1 MHTVM
6 YWQSD
11 LRIIRLKYCV
21 KQSNL
26 LETARL
32 PGFISFLAVA
42 FINAMVDLGHKILIQ
57 NTIFKVYDD
66 AAQVGLTAIVNAL
79 ILLPFILL
87 FTPAGFLSDR
97 FSKPLIMRV
106 TAFAAILITL
116 LITLAYY
123 QGWFEF
129 AFAMTLVLAAQSAI
143 YSPAKYGYIRELAG
157 NERLSPANG
166 FIQATTIVAI
176 LTGIFLFSILF
187 ENQLDGHAY
196 NNESQLIQ
204 HIAPVGWLLVLL
216 STIEFILACRLSLST
231 STSNASNFDWPA
243 YRKGQILRQN
253 LRLLFQNPVIWCA
266 ILGLSMFWGISQ
278 TFLATFPAFA
288 KIVLAE
294 DNTIVIQ
301 GLLACSGI
309 GIIIGSMLAGMG
321 RKGHIK
327 TALIP
332 VGAIGMSLIL
342 FIVPML
348 ASTKAFALAILGF
361 GLFGGLFIIPLNAL
375 IQLHAPAK
383 QLGTILAGNNWIQ
396 NIVMI
401 SFLMITLLAAQA
413 AINSHLMMQ
422 AIPVITAILA
432 VLLAW
437 WSHRAQQ
444 A

>member
-1 MHTVM
+1 M
-6 YWQSD
+6 
-11 LRIIRLKYCV
+11 
-21 KQSNL
+21 KQSSL

-32 PGFISFLAVA
+32 PGFLSFLAVA

-57 NTIFKVYDD
+57 NTIFKIYDD
-66 AAQVGLTAIVNAL
+66 AAQVALTAVVNAL

-97 FSKPLIMRV
+97 FTKPLIMRC

-123 QGWFEF
+123 QGWFVF
-129 AFAMTLVLAAQSAI
+129 AFILTLVLAAQSAL

-157 NERLSPANG
+157 KDRLAAANG

-176 LTGIFLFSILF
+176 LSGIFLFSIVF
-187 ENQLDGHAY
+187 ELLLTDQSY
-196 NNESQLIQ
+196 NNEAELIQ
-204 HIAPVGWLLVLL
+204 LIAPVGWLLVLL
-216 STIEFILACRLSLST
+216 SVIEFILACRLPLVRAETT
-231 STSNASNFDWPA
+231 SKGFDWQR
-243 YRKGQILRQN
+243 YRRGHILRDN
-253 LRLLFQNPVIWCA
+253 LTQLYQQPVIWYA
-266 ILGLSMFWGISQ
+266 IMGLSMFWGISQ

-309 GIIIGSMLAGMG
+309 GIIIGSILAGSG

-327 TALIP
+327 TQHIP
-332 VGAIGMSLIL
+332 IGAVGMCAVLFAIPLLNNTI
-342 FIVPML
+342 
-348 ASTKAFALAILGF
+348 AFAIAILAF

-375 IQLHAPAK
+375 IQLHAPLT
-383 QLGTILAGNNWIQ
+383 QLGTVLAGNNWVQ

-401 SFLMITLLAAQA
+401 SFLMLTLLSAMA
-413 AINSHLMMQ
+413 AISSHALIQ
-422 AIPVITAILA
+422 AIPIITALLA
-432 VLLAW
+432 LLLAW
-437 WSHRAQQ
+437 RSSRTWRTCY
-444 A
+444 

>member
-1 MHTVM
+1 M
-6 YWQSD
+6 
-11 LRIIRLKYCV
+11 
-21 KQSNL
+21 KQSTL

-66 AAQVGLTAIVNAL
+66 AAQVALTAIVNAL

-97 FSKPLIMRV
+97 FAKPRIMRI

-123 QGWFEF
+123 QGWFLF
-129 AFAMTLVLAAQSAI
+129 AFVMTLILAAQSAV
-143 YSPAKYGYIRELAG
+143 YSPAKYGFIRELAG

-187 ENQLDGHAY
+187 ENQLDGQVY
-196 NNESQLIQ
+196 TNESELIRY
-204 HIAPVGWLLVLL
+204 IAPVGWLLVLL
-216 STIEFILACRLSLST
+216 SSIEFVLACRLPMT
-231 STSNASNFDWPA
+231 DAASQPGQFDWRR
-243 YRKGQILRQN
+243 YRQGQILRQN
-253 LRLLFQNPVIWCA
+253 LTLLFQHPVIWYA

-301 GLLACSGI
+301 GLLACSGL
-309 GIIIGSMLAGMG
+309 GIIIGSMLAGSG

-332 VGAIGMSLIL
+332 VGAIGMCLIL

-348 ASTKAFALAILGF
+348 ASTVAFAAAILAF

-375 IQLHAPAK
+375 IQLHAPAQ
-383 QLGTILAGNNWIQ
+383 QLGTVLAGNNWVQ

-401 SFLMITLLAAQA
+401 SFLMLTLIAAQA
-413 AINSHLMMQ
+413 AIASSLMMQ

-432 VLLAW
+432 MLLAW
-437 WSHRAQQ
+437 QSRRAQQ

>member
-1 MHTVM
+1 MKP
-6 YWQSD
+6 S
-11 LRIIRLKYCV
+11 
-21 KQSNL
+21 SL

-32 PGFISFLAVA
+32 PGFLSFLAVA

-97 FSKPLIMRV
+97 FAKPLIMRC
-106 TAFAAILITL
+106 TALAAILITL

-123 QGWFEF
+123 QGWFLF
-129 AFAMTLVLAAQSAI
+129 AFAMTLVLAAQSAL

-157 NERLSPANG
+157 KDRLSSANG

-176 LTGIFLFSILF
+176 LGSIFLFSILF
-187 ENQLDGHAY
+187 EHRLEGLSY
-196 NNESQLIQ
+196 SNEAELIQ
-204 HIAPVGWLLVLL
+204 HIAPVGWMLVLL
-216 STIEFILACRLSLST
+216 SLIEFILACRLPLTRSQT
-231 STSNASNFDWPA
+231 IKKRFDWQR
-243 YRKGQILRQN
+243 YRRGHILRDN
-253 LRLLFQNPVIWCA
+253 LQRIYRNPVIWNA

-288 KIVLAE
+288 KIRLAE
-294 DNTIVIQ
+294 DNTIIIQ

-309 GIIIGSMLAGMG
+309 GIIMGSMIAGSG

-332 VGAIGMSLIL
+332 VGAVGMCFVL
-342 FIVPML
+342 FVIPQL
-348 ASTKAFALAILGF
+348 DSTSSFALAILSF

-375 IQLHAPAK
+375 IQLHAPIDE
-383 QLGTILAGNNWIQ
+383 LGTILAGNNWIQ
-396 NIVMI
+396 NLVMI
-401 SFLMITLLAAQA
+401 SFLLITLIAALAAIASQVMIQSIPILTTLLA
-413 AINSHLMMQ
+413 L
-422 AIPVITAILA
+422 
-432 VLLAW
+432 LLAW
-437 WSHRAQQ
+437 RSYSAGK